1 VRLIHIEDCHD
12 PRVEPY
18 RDLRER
24 DLVSLGRGFIA
35 EGEVV
40 LQKMIAA
47 GRYPVASVL
56 LAEKRVER
64 LTPLLKQLPPKT
76 PVYTVGQEILD
87 NVAGYPLHRGVLAMG
102 APPTPASAEA
112 LLAATGPQAVVV
124 ALMGVGNHDNIGGIF
139 RNAAAFG
146 VDAVLLD
153 SCCCDPLYRKAIR
166 VSVGASLTTPYA
178 RLPADMDMVELL
190 RDLDYEPLALSPSG
204 EIDLHRVKRTGRT
217 AVLLGSEGPGLPDR
231 VLSRCRTVKLAMA
244 DGFDSLNVATT
255 SGIVLH
261 HLTAQAR

>member
-1 VRLIHIEDCHD
+1 MRLIHIEDCHD

-40 LQKMIAA
+40 LQKLITA

-64 LTPLLKQLPPKT
+64 LTPLLKQLPAKT
-76 PVYTVGQEILD
+76 HVYSCSQEVLD
-87 NVAGYPLHRGVLAMG
+87 SIAGFPMHRGVLAMG
-102 APPTPASAEA
+102 EPPQLASAEA
-112 LLAATGPQAVVV
+112 LLASVGPQGVVV

-146 VDAVLLD
+146 ADAVLLD

-178 RLPADMDMVELL
+178 RLSAGLDMVELL

-204 EIDLHRVKRTGRT
+204 EIELHRVARTGRT
-217 AVLLGSEGPGLPDR
+217 AVVLGSEGPGLPEQ
-231 VLSRCRTVKLAMA
+231 VMSRCRSVRLAMA
-244 DGFDSLNVATT
+244 GGFDSLNVATT

-261 HLTAQAR
+261 HLTARAG